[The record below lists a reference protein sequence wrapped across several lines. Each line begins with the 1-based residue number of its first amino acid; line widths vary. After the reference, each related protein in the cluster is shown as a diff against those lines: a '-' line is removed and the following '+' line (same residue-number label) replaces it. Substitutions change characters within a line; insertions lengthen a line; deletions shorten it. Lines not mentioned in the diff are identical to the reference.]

1 MKTKSLKFISLL
13 SFIVLTGCK
22 VEVNK
27 SSSSTLSTKYEVFDS
42 MVHNIKTKDGLMV
55 SPFNTILSLRT
66 FCEKDDYEIFPHV
79 EKEIQRLHILFDRY
93 NDFVDLQGNDIINLK
108 KINESYGSGEVLNVD
123 QDVIDLLKFSIELSE
138 LTNGYFN
145 PTLGEL
151 IDTWNYSYI
160 DGEKYQRF
168 SPYCFEDVDP
178 TEQEIET
185 AKSKIIP
192 TFELENYIILD
203 DENNTVEFKK
213 YNDIDKVTISL
224 GAIAKGY
231 AVEKAKQ
238 IVDMFNVSAIID
250 GGASSSYG
258 IGKNK
263 NPNRD
268 YWLIGLAAPYKA
280 YGSVAQLAT
289 LRFDN
294 TYSLSV
300 SGDYENSYFIYDEND
315 NKIIRHHILNP
326 FSGYPENHYRIVSL
340 KSDARSDILDGLSTA
355 LFNIESIEEIMN
367 IVKNVEDYYD
377 ITIEVLLEK
386 EVNREN
392 KKIDVY
398 LTQNYDG
405 HVKEFNETFF
415 NQKHI
420 IEKI

>member
-1 MKTKSLKFISLL
+1 MKTKSIKFISLL
-13 SFIVLTGCK
+13 GLIVL
-22 VEVNK
+22 
-27 SSSSTLSTKYEVFDS
+27 SSCSVRTNNSSVLSTKYEVFDS
-42 MVHNIKTKDGLMV
+42 MVHNIETKEGLMV

-66 FCEKDDYEIFPHV
+66 FCERDDYNIFPLV
-79 EKEIQRLHILFDRY
+79 EEEIQRLHILFDRY
-93 NDFVDLQGNDIINLK
+93 NDFVDKRGQDIINLK
-108 KINESYGSGEVLNVD
+108 TINESYGTGEVLTVD
-123 QDVIDLLKFSIELSE
+123 QEIIDLLTFSIELSE
-138 LTNGYFN
+138 LSGGYFN

-151 IDTWNYSYI
+151 IDTWNYRYE
-160 DGEKYQRF
+160 DGAKYVRF
-168 SPYCFEDVDP
+168 SPYCFEDEDP
-178 TEQEIET
+178 LESDIEN
-185 AKSKIIP
+185 AKSRIIP
-192 TFELENYIILD
+192 TNELKNYIVLD

-238 IVDMFNVSAIID
+238 IIDEFNVSAMVD

-268 YWLIGLAAPYKA
+268 YWLIGLAAPYKTN
-280 YGSVAQLAT
+280 GSVARLAT

>member
-1 MKTKSLKFISLL
+1 MKTKSIKFISLL
-13 SFIVLTGCK
+13 GLIVL
-22 VEVNK
+22 
-27 SSSSTLSTKYEVFDS
+27 SSCSVRTNNSSVLSTKYEVFDS
-42 MVHNIKTKDGLMV
+42 MVHNIETKEGLMV

-66 FCEKDDYEIFPHV
+66 FCERDDHNIFPLV
-79 EKEIQRLHILFDRY
+79 EEEIQRLHILFDRY
-93 NDFVDLQGNDIINLK
+93 NDFVDKRGQDIINLK
-108 KINESYGSGEVLNVD
+108 TINESYGTGEVLTVD
-123 QDVIDLLKFSIELSE
+123 QEIIDLLTFSIELSE
-138 LTNGYFN
+138 LSGGYFN

-151 IDTWNYSYI
+151 IDTWNYRYE
-160 DGEKYQRF
+160 DGAKYVRF
-168 SPYCFEDVDP
+168 SPYCFEDEDP
-178 TEQEIET
+178 LESDIEN
-185 AKSKIIP
+185 AKSRIIP
-192 TFELENYIILD
+192 TNELKNYIVLD

-238 IVDMFNVSAIID
+238 IIDEFNVSAMVD

-280 YGSVAQLAT
+280 NGSVAQLAT

-367 IVKNVEDYYD
+367 IVRNVEDYYD

>member
-1 MKTKSLKFISLL
+1 MKTKSIKFISLL
-13 SFIVLTGCK
+13 GLIVL
-22 VEVNK
+22 
-27 SSSSTLSTKYEVFDS
+27 SSCSVRTNNSSVLSTKYEVFDS
-42 MVHNIKTKDGLMV
+42 MVHNIETKEGLMV

-66 FCEKDDYEIFPHV
+66 FCERDDHNIFPLV
-79 EKEIQRLHILFDRY
+79 EEEIQRLHILFDRY
-93 NDFVDLQGNDIINLK
+93 NDFVDKRGQDIINLK
-108 KINESYGSGEVLNVD
+108 TINESYGTGEVLTVD
-123 QDVIDLLKFSIELSE
+123 QEIIDLLTFSIELSE
-138 LTNGYFN
+138 LSGGYFN

-151 IDTWNYSYI
+151 IDTWNYRYE
-160 DGEKYQRF
+160 DGAKYVRF
-168 SPYCFEDVDP
+168 SPYCFEDEDP
-178 TEQEIET
+178 LESDIEN
-185 AKSKIIP
+185 AKSRIIP
-192 TFELENYIILD
+192 ANELKNYIVLD

-238 IVDMFNVSAIID
+238 IIDEFNVSAMVD

>member
-1 MKTKSLKFISLL
+1 MKTKSIKFISLL
-13 SFIVLTGCK
+13 GLIVL
-22 VEVNK
+22 
-27 SSSSTLSTKYEVFDS
+27 SSCSVRTNNSSVLSTKYEVFDS
-42 MVHNIKTKDGLMV
+42 MVHNIETKEGLMV

-66 FCEKDDYEIFPHV
+66 FCERDDHNIFPLV
-79 EKEIQRLHILFDRY
+79 EEEIQRLHILFDRY
-93 NDFVDLQGNDIINLK
+93 NDFVDKRGQDIINLK
-108 KINESYGSGEVLNVD
+108 TINESYGTGEVLTVN
-123 QDVIDLLKFSIELSE
+123 QEIIDLLTFSIELSE
-138 LTNGYFN
+138 LSGGYFN

-151 IDTWNYSYI
+151 IDTWNYRYE
-160 DGEKYQRF
+160 DGAKYVRF
-168 SPYCFEDVDP
+168 SPYCFEDEDP
-178 TEQEIET
+178 LESDIEN
-185 AKSKIIP
+185 AKSRIIP
-192 TFELENYIILD
+192 ANELKNYIVLD

-238 IVDMFNVSAIID
+238 IIDEFNVSAMVD

-405 HVKEFNETFF
+405 HVSKFNETFF

>member
-1 MKTKSLKFISLL
+1 MKTKSIKFISLL
-13 SFIVLTGCK
+13 GLIVL
-22 VEVNK
+22 
-27 SSSSTLSTKYEVFDS
+27 SSCSVRTNNSSVLSTKYEVFDS
-42 MVHNIKTKDGLMV
+42 MVHNIETKEGLMV

-66 FCEKDDYEIFPHV
+66 FCERDDHNIFPLV
-79 EKEIQRLHILFDRY
+79 EEEIQRLHILFDRY
-93 NDFVDLQGNDIINLK
+93 NDFVDKRGQDIINLK
-108 KINESYGSGEVLNVD
+108 TINESYGTGEVLTVN
-123 QDVIDLLKFSIELSE
+123 QEIIDLLTFSIELSE
-138 LTNGYFN
+138 LSGGYFN

-151 IDTWNYSYI
+151 IDTWNYRYE
-160 DGEKYQRF
+160 DGAKYVRF
-168 SPYCFEDVDP
+168 SPYCFEDEDP
-178 TEQEIET
+178 LESDIEN
-185 AKSKIIP
+185 AKSRIIP
-192 TFELENYIILD
+192 ANELKNYIVLD

-238 IVDMFNVSAIID
+238 IIDEFNVSAMVD

-405 HVKEFNETFF
+405 HVSKFNEMFF